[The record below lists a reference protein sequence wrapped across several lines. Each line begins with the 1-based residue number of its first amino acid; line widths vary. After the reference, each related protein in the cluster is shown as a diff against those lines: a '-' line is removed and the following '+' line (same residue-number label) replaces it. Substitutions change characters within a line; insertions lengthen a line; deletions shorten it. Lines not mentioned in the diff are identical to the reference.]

1 MRVSI
6 AMATYNG
13 ARFIGAQLASFAAQT
28 VVPDELVITDDGSSD
43 DTLAIV
49 EAFAAT
55 APFAVEVHRNPA
67 RLGYARN
74 FEKAIGLCGGE
85 IIFLSDQDDVWL
97 EDKIA
102 VVLDCFDA
110 NPETMVVIN
119 DAMITDGDLIWFGRT
134 QYGIIERSHIPRS
147 GFVQGC
153 CSAHRAAWRKIALP
167 LPDGVQLEG
176 HDEWLNGLAYE
187 LGVVTLCR
195 QPLQYYRRH
204 AENASGSVLSDPHGG
219 AMLRA
224 LVADG
229 LKDSRPRWIR
239 RAEVLDAML
248 ARIELLGSD
257 RFGAAA
263 RNLRRKRDQQRQRIA
278 FCSVPRHRRAS
289 AVLRFWRASG
299 YAGSS
304 GWKGAIKDLVRP

>member
-55 APFAVEVHRNPA
+55 VPFAVEVHRNPA

-102 VVLDCFDA
+102 VVLGCFEA
-110 NPETMVVIN
+110 NPESMVVIN
-119 DAMITDGDLIWFGRT
+119 DAMITDGDLNWFGRT
-134 QYGIIERSHIPRS
+134 QLNNIETAFLSPS
-147 GFVQGC
+147 MFVQGC
-153 CSAHRAAWRKIALP
+153 CSAHRAAWKGIALP
-167 LPDGVQLEG
+167 LPAIDALEG
-176 HDEWLNGLAYE
+176 HDEWINGLAFE
-187 LGVVTLCR
+187 MQVVTIIR
-195 QPLQYYRRH
+195 RPLQYFRRH
-204 AENASGSVLSDPHGG
+204 VANASEWVLSNPKGGSTLKALAVHGLG
-219 AMLRA
+219 DARS
-224 LVADG
+224 G
-229 LKDSRPRWIR
+229 WTR

-248 ARIELLGSD
+248 ARIEQLGSD

-289 AVLRFWRASG
+289 AVLRFWRAGG

>member
-119 DAMITDGDLIWFGRT
+119 DAMITDGDLKWFGRT
-134 QYGIIERSHIPRS
+134 QYGIIERSHIPQS

-204 AENASGSVLSDPHGG
+204 GKNASVSVLSDPHGG

-229 LKDSRPRWIR
+229 LKDSRPRWTR

-248 ARIELLGSD
+248 ARIEQLGSD